1 MRNPLA
7 AVTLSALALVGCR
20 SNSPPTLEVMS
31 ARATAGDG
39 ASILAF
45 EVRATNPN
53 RDSLPLEEVSFEA
66 WVGGQRVFAGT
77 RSPQVTLP
85 GYGSQVLLL
94 PASVNGTLAPG
105 AAYRVSGELTYTS
118 GSSWRQTLRESG
130 LGLPSVAF
138 EGSGT
143 ITP

>member
-1 MRNPLA
+1 MRYPLA
-7 AVTLSALALVGCR
+7 ALLLSALALVGCR

-31 ARATAGDG
+31 ARATQGDG
-39 ASILAF
+39 ASIIAF
-45 EVRATNPN
+45 EVRCSNPN
-53 RDSLPLEEVSFEA
+53 RDALPLEEVSFEA
-66 WVGGQRVFAGT
+66 WIAGQRVFGGV

-94 PASVNGTLAPG
+94 PASVKGAIAPN
-105 AAYRVSGELTYTS
+105 AAYRVAGEVTYTS

-130 LGLPSVAF
+130 LGLPSVSF